1 MWIDLLTNPVLV
13 AVVVLLVLAMLRLNV
28 VFSIIIAALFG
39 GLWGG
44 LKLYLQGGKYSGLLA
59 MLQESSEVLHNTFDA
74 FGKGMGNGAS
84 IAFNYAMLGAFS
96 IVISRSGLTE
106 LLAQSLMKMLKKEAN
121 GRHVLICKYV
131 LLLILTLI
139 SISSQNL
146 IPIHIAFIPILIPSM
161 LQIFARF
168 KLDRR
173 AVACILTFG
182 LITPYM
188 FLPFGF
194 GRIYLNEILLG
205 NLAKNGVTVA
215 PEMVMKAMWIPAL
228 GMFIGLLL
236 AIFVSYRKPR
246 IYDEKKIEEVK
257 ASDIEIKP
265 VKVITGIVAIIIGFA
280 AQILLDSLFVASLAA
295 VMVFV
300 IARVISLR
308 DTQDVFVQGVYLM
321 GGIGIVMIAAQ
332 GFAEVMKAT
341 GGVEELVNIITKGL
355 DGNRGIAVFMMLF
368 VGLLITMGIGS
379 SFSTV
384 PLIAAIY
391 VPLCMQLG
399 MSPLATLSVV
409 GVAGALGDAGS
420 PVSESVLGPTAGL
433 NADGQH
439 DHIYDSA
446 VPTFLH
452 FNIPLLIFGWIAG
465 MIL

>member
-1 MWIDLLTNPVLV
+1 MGFDLLTNPV
-13 AVVVLLVLAMLRLNV
+13 VVSVVILLVLAMLRLNI
-28 VFSIIIAALFG
+28 VFSIIIAAMTG
-39 GLWGG
+39 GLWAG
-44 LKLYLQGGKYSGLLA
+44 LEKYAAQAAERSFYTDFQAVGQALEDTLKVFSNGL
-59 MLQESSEVLHNTFDA
+59 
-74 FGKGMGNGAS
+74 GNGAS

-106 LLAQSLMKMLKKEAN
+106 LLAGTLMKMVNKQSDSK
-121 GRHVLICKYV
+121 HVLICKYV
-131 LLLILTLI
+131 LLLILALI

-146 IPIHIAFIPILIPSM
+146 IPIHIAFIPILIPSL
-161 LQIFARF
+161 LQIFNRF

-173 AVACILTFG
+173 MVACILTFG

-205 NLAKNGVTVA
+205 NLAQNGVKVA
-215 PEMVMKAMWIPAL
+215 ENMVIHAMTIPAL
-228 GMFIGLLL
+228 GMLAGLLI
-236 AIFVSYRKPR
+236 AIFISYRKPR
-246 IYDEKKIEEVK
+246 VYDEQKVAELQPQNV
-257 ASDIEIKP
+257 EIKP
-265 VKVITGIVAIIIGFA
+265 VKIIAGVVAIAVGFA
-280 AQILLDSLFVASLAA
+280 CQIVLDSLFAASLAA
-295 VMVFV
+295 VLVFV
-300 IARVISLR
+300 VARVIHLR

-341 GGVEELVNIITKGL
+341 GGVTELVNIITHGL
-355 DGNRGIAVFMMLF
+355 GRNRGLMVFMMLA

-391 VPLCMQLG
+391 VPLCVQMG
-399 MSPLATLSVV
+399 MSPLATLAVV
-409 GVAGALGDAGS
+409 GAAGALGDAGS

-446 VPTFLH
+446 LPTFLH
-452 FNIPLLIFGWIAG
+452 FNIPLLIAGWIAG
-465 MIL
+465 MVL